1 MTKYEKIINEMGEIM
16 RPPRISFLFKLANN
30 QGYYYTDSLITGV
43 IVKVNL
49 LLTETTLSMVTT
61 LSHRTWGAGLKEICI
76 EYEIQSFG

>member
-1 MTKYEKIINEMGEIM
+1 MTKYEKIINETGEIM

-30 QGYYYTDSLITGV
+30 QGHYYTDSLINGV

-61 LSHRTWGAGLKEICI
+61 LSRPSTSNMGSWAERNLH
-76 EYEIQSFG
+76 